1 MFRPIPVFVACATA
15 ALCADSVRAQTA
27 TQFPVPVSRQASLT
41 DGSVRGLVRDD
52 LGRAIGG
59 VNVIA
64 LGTTLAMAKSDATGR
79 FNLALAP
86 GDYVLRA
93 TREGYLSTYRE
104 PIRVQTSALIE
115 RNITLVRLGVSALA
129 LPPSVSDLL
138 IPDKDDEGNHTEAAW
153 RLRHLTRS
161 VLRDVTVANATG
173 EVRRNTSSFTPS
185 NSLVDSAV
193 SGLSGQF
200 NFLTTSLL
208 AASSGW
214 IPNQVP
220 RGIAYLAVTAPVG
233 SRGDWRVR
241 GATTAVDLSSWVALG
256 EYQAR
261 PNRTHMFVVGL
272 SYSEQLQ
279 PNNATTSLSSIT
291 AGTRSVGGLYGFDRW
306 RLRSNLDLTYGLRVD
321 RYDYLT
327 DTDLTS
333 GRLGARVTLLPGTT
347 LNASV
352 SQRMIA
358 PGGDEFL
365 PPPTEGVWIPP
376 ERTFSTLV
384 SGSTMKAEQ
393 VRRYEVELAHAIG
406 PASAAGSIA
415 VRRFREVTT
424 SQIATMFGISTSQ
437 DDAGHYY
444 VASPGDIDLNGW
456 MFHLSGHPVP
466 RVSGTVEYSVTDAHR
481 RLDGEVFAIA
491 RVVPSMLR
499 ENRERL
505 HDLTAS
511 VDATLPETSTHVS
524 VIMRLNNGY
533 SRIGRTSRVPMADG
547 RFDLEVR
554 QALPFEP
561 VRGGRV
567 EVMLAVRNLFKDLSE
582 AASFY
587 DELLTVAPPVRVMGG
602 IQMKF

>member
-1 MFRPIPVFVACATA
+1 MFRPIPVFVACASA
-15 ALCADSVRAQTA
+15 VICAESARAQTA
-27 TQFPVPVSRQASLT
+27 LQPPVPVSRQVSMT
-41 DGSVRGLVRDD
+41 DGSVRGLVHDD
-52 LGRAIGG
+52 LGRGIGG
-59 VNVIA
+59 VSVIA
-64 LGTTLAMAKSDATGR
+64 LGTTLGMAKSDATGR

-115 RNITLVRLGVSALA
+115 RNITLVRLGVTALT
-129 LPPSVSDLL
+129 LPPALSDLL
-138 IPDKDDEGNHTEAAW
+138 IPDKDADGNHTEAAW

-161 VLRDVTVANATG
+161 VLRDITVANDAG
-173 EVRRNTSSFTPS
+173 EMRRNVSSFTPS
-185 NSLVDSAV
+185 RSFVDAV
-193 SGLSGQF
+193 GSPISGQF

-214 IPNQVP
+214 IPTQVP
-220 RGIAYLAVTAPVG
+220 RGIAYLSVTAPVG
-233 SRGDWRVR
+233 SSGDWRVR
-241 GATTAVDLSSWVALG
+241 GATTAIDLSSWVALG

-261 PNRTHMFVVGL
+261 PDRTHMFVVGL
-272 SYSEQLQ
+272 SYSAQLQ
-279 PNNATTSLSSIT
+279 PNTAATSFSSMKD
-291 AGTRSVGGLYGFDRW
+291 GTRNVGGLYGFDRW
-306 RLRSNLDLTYGLRVD
+306 RVRSNLDVTYGLRVD
-321 RYDYLT
+321 RYDYLN

-333 GRLGARVTLLPGTT
+333 GRLGVRITLLPGTT
-347 LNASV
+347 LTASA

-384 SGSTMKAEQ
+384 PGSTMNAEQ
-393 VRRYEVELAHAIG
+393 VRRYEVEMARAIG
-406 PASAAGSIA
+406 PSSLGASIA
-415 VRRFREVTT
+415 VRRFRENTN
-424 SQIATMFGISTSQ
+424 SQIATVFGTCKSV
-437 DDAGHYY
+437 DDAGHYF
-444 VASPGDIDLNGW
+444 VSTPGDIDLDGW
-456 MFHLSGHPVP
+456 TFHLSGHPVP

-481 RLDGEVFAIA
+481 RLDNEAFTLA

-499 ENRERL
+499 QNRERL
-505 HDLTAS
+505 HDLMAS

-524 VIMRLNNGY
+524 LVMRLNNGY

-547 RFDLEVR
+547 RFDFEVR

-582 AASFY
+582 AASIY
-587 DELLTVAPPVRVMGG
+587 DELLTVAPPVRIMGG

>member
-1 MFRPIPVFVACATA
+1 MFRPFAVFVACVSA
-15 ALCADSVRAQTA
+15 AICAESARAQTSPHL
-27 TQFPVPVSRQASLT
+27 PVPISRQASLT

-64 LGTTLAMAKSDATGR
+64 LGTTLGMAKSDATGR
-79 FNLALAP
+79 FTLALAP

-93 TREGYLSTYRE
+93 TRDGYLSTYRE

-115 RNITLVRLGVSALA
+115 RNITLVRLGVTALVV
-129 LPPSVSDLL
+129 PSSISDLT
-138 IPDKDDEGNHTEAAW
+138 IADKDDDGNHTEAAW

-161 VLRDVTVANATG
+161 VLRDITAAGVVET
-173 EVRRNTSSFTPS
+173 RRASTNFAPQT
-185 NSLVDSAV
+185 SLVDSTF

-200 NFLTTSLL
+200 NFLTTSLM

-214 IPNQVP
+214 LPSQVP
-220 RGIAYLAVTAPVG
+220 RGIAYLSVTAPVG

-241 GATTAVDLSSWVALG
+241 GATTAMDLSSWVALG

-261 PNRTHMFVVGL
+261 PDRTHMFIVGL
-272 SYSEQLQ
+272 SYSAQLQ
-279 PNNATTSLSSIT
+279 PNTAAPVLSSI
-291 AGTRSVGGLYGFDRW
+291 ADGTRNVGGLYGFDRW
-306 RLRSNLDLTYGLRVD
+306 RVRSNLDVTYGMRVD
-321 RYDYLT
+321 RYDYLN

-333 GRLGARVTLLPGTT
+333 GRLGARMTLLPGTT
-347 LNASV
+347 LSASA

-384 SGSTMKAEQ
+384 PGATMTAEQ
-393 VRRYEVELAHAIG
+393 VRRYEVEFAHAIG
-406 PASAAGSIA
+406 ASSTAGSIA
-415 VRRFREVTT
+415 VRRFREVTNA
-424 SQIATMFGISTSQ
+424 QIATVFGVGASI

-444 VASPGDIDLNGW
+444 VSSPGDIDLSGW
-456 MFHLSGHPVP
+456 TFHVSGHLVP
-466 RVSGTVEYSVTDAHR
+466 RVSGMVEYSVTDAHR
-481 RLDGEVFAIA
+481 RLDSEAFALA

-511 VDATLPETSTHVS
+511 VDATMPETSTHVS
-524 VIMRLNNGY
+524 IIMRLNNGY
-533 SRIGRTSRVPMADG
+533 SRIGRTSPMPMADG
-547 RFDLEVR
+547 RFDIEVR

-587 DELLTVAPPVRVMGG
+587 DELLTVAPPVRIMGG

>member
-1 MFRPIPVFVACATA
+1 MLRPIPVFVACVSA
-15 ALCADSVRAQTA
+15 AMCAESARAQPA
-27 TQFPVPVSRQASLT
+27 PRLPVPISRQVSLT

-64 LGTTLAMAKSDATGR
+64 LGSTLGMARSDTTGR
-79 FNLALAP
+79 FSLALAP

-104 PIRVQTSALIE
+104 PIRVQTSAFIE

-129 LPPSVSDLL
+129 LPPSIGDLL
-138 IPDKDDEGNHTEAAW
+138 IPDGDDEGNRTEAAW

-161 VLRDVTVANATG
+161 VLRDITVASAAG
-173 EVRRNTSSFTPS
+173 EPRRNTSSFTPPA
-185 NSLVDSAV
+185 SLVDSAF

-214 IPNQVP
+214 IPTQVP
-220 RGIAYLAVTAPVG
+220 RGIAYLSVTAPVG

-241 GATTAVDLSSWVALG
+241 GATTAADLSSWVALG

-261 PNRTHMFVVGL
+261 PDRTHMFVVGL
-272 SYSEQLQ
+272 SYSAQLQ
-279 PNNATTSLSSIT
+279 PNAATASLSSIT
-291 AGTRSVGGLYGFDRW
+291 DGTRNVGGLYGFDRW
-306 RLRSNLDLTYGLRVD
+306 RVRSNLDVTYGLRVD
-321 RYDYLT
+321 RYDYLK
-327 DTDLTS
+327 DGDLTS

-347 LNASV
+347 LSAAA

-365 PPPTEGVWIPP
+365 PPPAEGVWIPP

-384 SGSTMKAEQ
+384 SGSTMRAER

-406 PASAAGSIA
+406 PSSSPGSIA
-415 VRRFREVTT
+415 VRRFREVT
-424 SQIATMFGISTSQ
+424 SAQVATVFGICKSVN
-437 DDAGHYY
+437 DASHYY
-444 VASPGDIDLNGW
+444 VSSPGDIDLDGW
-456 MFHLSGHPVP
+456 TFLLSGHPAP
-466 RVSGTVEYSVTDAHR
+466 RVSGTVEYSLTDAHR
-481 RLDGEVFAIA
+481 RLDREAFALA

-499 ENRERL
+499 QNRERL

-511 VDATLPETSTHVS
+511 IEVTLPETSTHVS
-524 VIMRLNNGY
+524 MIMRLNNGY

-567 EVMLAVRNLFKDLSE
+567 EVMLAVRNLFKNLSE

-587 DELLTVAPPVRVMGG
+587 DELLTVAPPVRIMGG

>member
-1 MFRPIPVFVACATA
+1 MFRPFAVFVACVSA
-15 ALCADSVRAQTA
+15 AICAESARAQTSPRL
-27 TQFPVPVSRQASLT
+27 PVPISQQASLT
-41 DGSVRGLVRDD
+41 DGSVHGLVRDD

-64 LGTTLAMAKSDATGR
+64 LGTTLGMAKSDATGR
-79 FNLALAP
+79 FTLALAP

-104 PIRVQTSALIE
+104 PIRVQTSALLE
-115 RNITLVRLGVSALA
+115 RNITLVRLGVTALA
-129 LPPSVSDLL
+129 LPPSISDLL
-138 IPDKDDEGNHTEAAW
+138 IPDKDDDGNHTEAAW

-161 VLRDVTVANATG
+161 VLRDITVANAAG
-173 EVRRNTSSFTPS
+173 EPRRNTSSFTPS
-185 NSLVDSAV
+185 TSVVDSTF

-214 IPNQVP
+214 IPTQVP
-220 RGIAYLAVTAPVG
+220 RGIAYLSMTAPVG

-241 GATTAVDLSSWVALG
+241 GATTAADLSSWVALG

-261 PNRTHMFVVGL
+261 SDRTHMFIVGL
-272 SYSEQLQ
+272 SYSAQLQ
-279 PNNATTSLSSIT
+279 PNNSATSLSSVT
-291 AGTRSVGGLYGFDRW
+291 EGTRSVGGLYGFDRW
-306 RLRSNLDLTYGLRVD
+306 RVRSNLDVTYGLRVD
-321 RYDYLT
+321 RYDYLH
-327 DTDLTS
+327 DTDLAS
-333 GRLGARVTLLPGTT
+333 GRVGARATLFPGTT
-347 LNASV
+347 LSASA

-384 SGSTMKAEQ
+384 PGSQMNAER

-406 PASAAGSIA
+406 PAAVAGSIA
-415 VRRFREVTT
+415 VRRFREVTD
-424 SQIATMFGISTSQ
+424 SQIATMFGVNQTT

-444 VASPGDIDLNGW
+444 VSSPGDIDLDGW
-456 MFHLSGHPVP
+456 TFHLSGHPVP
-466 RVSGTVEYSVTDAHR
+466 RVNGTVEYSVTDAHR
-481 RLDGEVFAIA
+481 RLDGEAFTLA

-511 VDATLPETSTHVS
+511 VDATMPETSTHVTL
-524 VIMRLNNGY
+524 IMRLNNGY
-533 SRIGRTSRVPMADG
+533 SRIGRMSPVPLADG

-567 EVMLAVRNLFKDLSE
+567 EVMLAIRNLFKDLSE